1 MIKLLSYHLIYC
13 RKIKF
18 ERLFETKMISQDYE
32 KSIKRT
38 SSLISLGTKVI
49 AESVEAMKQIDLSS
63 VLHEIT
69 ILILSSILITDQ
81 EDRKNSLHNLS
92 QISKAD

>member
-1 MIKLLSYHLIYC
+1 
-13 RKIKF
+13 
-18 ERLFETKMISQDYE
+18 MISQDYE